1 MQIIIKEIGW
11 RVGDV
16 TIPPPK
22 PVVLIG
28 FCKRQRVL
36 GRFYITPQLLKAKFY
51 RFFFLAFLKCAQSL
65 SHVIAFLTLFNV
77 IT

>member
-51 RFFFLAFLKCAQSL
+51 RFFF
-65 SHVIAFLTLFNV
+65 
-77 IT
+77 